1 MEINRKYLE
10 AKSEIIFG
18 KRMMFLLASDVE
30 KTTPDDGKNIKYK
43 NKSDLKERQVSDDP
57 FEDVIINDLG
67 GVKIN

>member
-1 MEINRKYLE
+1 
-10 AKSEIIFG
+10 
-18 KRMMFLLASDVE
+18 MMFLLASDVE

-57 FEDVIINDLG
+57 FEDVIINELD